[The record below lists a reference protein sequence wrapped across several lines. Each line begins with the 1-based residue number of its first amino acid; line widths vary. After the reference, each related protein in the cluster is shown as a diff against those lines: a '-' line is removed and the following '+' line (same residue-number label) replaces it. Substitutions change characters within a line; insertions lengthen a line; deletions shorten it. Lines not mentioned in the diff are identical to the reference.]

1 MLLFLCQMLILTLAF
16 LGVKV
21 ENLKCGLLVSCV
33 GLGDLR
39 RGLFEGCW
47 GVGVPF
53 ERIRNMSRRAWV
65 FGRGQKR
72 H

>member
-47 GVGVPF
+47 GGWG
-53 ERIRNMSRRAWV
+53 AL
-65 FGRGQKR
+65 
-72 H
+72 